1 MPRTPRRTDAAARP
15 VVLLTGFD
23 PFGGEALNPSWLAVS
38 ALDGEVIAGHRVVAV
53 QLPTAFARATRALR
67 GALRLH
73 QPALVLCV
81 GQAGGRAC
89 LSLERVAINIIDARI
104 PDNDGVQP
112 VDVPCVKG
120 APAAYF
126 GTLPAKAMHR
136 ALVDAG
142 IPAEVSNTAGT
153 FVCNH
158 VFFVLMHALAAQAA
172 PARGGFMHIPYL
184 PAQAA
189 RHPGA
194 PALGL
199 DTVVDGLRIAVRVA
213 LRTRRDRALG
223 AGTLH

>member
-1 MPRTPRRTDAAARP
+1 MASTPRRNDATALP

-23 PFGGEALNPSWLAVS
+23 PFGGEAINPSWLAAS
-38 ALDGEVIAGHRVVAV
+38 ALDGEVIAGHRVVAM
-53 QLPTAFARATRALR
+53 QRPTAFARAARALR
-67 GALRLH
+67 AALRRH

-89 LSLERVAINIIDARI
+89 LSLERVAVNVVDARI
-104 PDNDGVQP
+104 RDNDGAQP

-126 GTLPAKAMHR
+126 GTLPVKAMHR

-158 VFFVLMHALAAQAA
+158 VFFVLMHALAAHASV
-172 PARGGFMHIPYL
+172 RGGFMHIPYL
-184 PAQAA
+184 PEQAA
-189 RHPGA
+189 RHAGA
-194 PALGL
+194 PALDLG
-199 DTVVDGLRIAVRVA
+199 TVVKGLRIALGVA

-223 AGTLH
+223 AGALH

>member
-1 MPRTPRRTDAAARP
+1 MPRHPRRDDAKALP

-23 PFGGEALNPSWLAVS
+23 PFGGDSLNPSWLAVS
-38 ALDGEVIAGHRVVAV
+38 ALDGEVIAGHRVVAM
-53 QLPTAFARATRALR
+53 QLPTAFARAARALR
-67 GALRLH
+67 AALRRH
-73 QPALVLCV
+73 RPALVLCV

-89 LSLERVAINIIDARI
+89 MSLERVAVNVIDARI
-104 PDNDGVQP
+104 ADNDGAQP

-158 VFFVLMHALAAQAA
+158 VFFVLMHALAAEGTA
-172 PARGGFMHIPYL
+172 ARGGFMHIPYL
-184 PAQAA
+184 PEQAA
-189 RHPGA
+189 RHAGA
-194 PALGL
+194 PALAL
-199 DTVVDGLRIAVRVA
+199 DTVVAGLRIALGVA

>member
-1 MPRTPRRTDAAARP
+1 MPRRPPRSTEPVLP

-38 ALDGEVIAGHRVVAV
+38 ALDGAVLAGHRVVAV
-53 QLPTAFARATRALR
+53 QLPTAFARAARDLRAALR
-67 GALRLH
+67 RH
-73 QPALVLCV
+73 RPALVLCV

-89 LSLERVAINIIDARI
+89 LSLERVAVNIIDARI
-104 PDNDGVQP
+104 ADNDGAQP
-112 VDVPCVKG
+112 VDTPCVKG

-126 GTLPAKAMHR
+126 ASLPVKAMLQ
-136 ALVDAG
+136 ALRDAG

-153 FVCNH
+153 YVCNH
-158 VFFVLMHALAAQAA
+158 VFFTLMHALARVPGAE
-172 PARGGFMHIPYL
+172 RGGFLHIPYL

-194 PALGL
+194 PALDL
-199 DTVVDGLRIAVRVA
+199 DTAVEGLRIALHAA

-223 AGTLH
+223 AGALH